1 MEHLFQE
8 QVAESLATVTDLVI
22 IFSAILCKIIPAGFL
37 SQNFLPKVH
46 STLSFHSNCECLT
59 TLSSNCLH
67 LGTIFP
73 ALSSSSRVTYPYGY
87 LPSLET
93 TILWCIV
100 VVLVVRVLAIG
111 CPCVLVTSSVK
122 VDVVSRAL
130 FQNSAVLGFPNEG
143 QERPVWHHNPFLPS
157 TFQYYRHWEQA
168 CLSQLIQFA
177 TPMCWLTLNMIEAH
191 ATALNEWERDSPTM
205 YVPVQFWFT
214 MRTHLP

>member
-1 MEHLFQE
+1 MEHFFQE

-22 IFSAILCKIIPAGFL
+22 IFSAILCKIIPSGFL

-67 LGTIFP
+67 LDIIFP

-93 TILWCIV
+93 TILWYMV
-100 VVLVVRVLAIG
+100 VVLVVRVLAIV

-122 VDVVSRAL
+122 VDVVSCAF

-143 QERPVWHHNPFLPS
+143 QERPVRLRVPQSLLTEHVS
-157 TFQYYRHWEQA
+157 V
-168 CLSQLIQFA
+168 LS
-177 TPMCWLTLNMIEAH
+177 
-191 ATALNEWERDSPTM
+191 ALGTGLLKPGDTVCHTNVLAYTKYDRGSC
-205 YVPVQFWFT
+205 YGIK
-214 MRTHLP
+214 